1 MGKKTSIHVCA
12 AKYGAEK
19 HNRREKEM
27 KHVHKH
33 FCRKAKLGEDG
44 KQLTIPAI
52 DSKTGNPI
60 VDPATGLQKMVPAWE
75 PDLSKPKKLPK
86 NAEPIREGVAVI
98 TEATTMEQMHEL
110 ANAIRQRYGID
121 TKAIYAHLDEGH
133 EHVVTDND
141 HESSR
146 RQNYHDMELPCSL
159 HIRLD

>member
-27 KHVHKH
+27 KHVHSEYSHLNKTWESSDFKSVADEIRKAKERYSAKH

-52 DSKTGNPI
+52 DSMTGNPI

-75 PDLSKPKKLPK
+75 PDLW
-86 NAEPIREGVAVI
+86 
-98 TEATTMEQMHEL
+98 
-110 ANAIRQRYGID
+110 
-121 TKAIYAHLDEGH
+121 
-133 EHVVTDND
+133 
-141 HESSR
+141 SR
-146 RQNYHDMELPCSL
+146 CMNSQA
-159 HIRLD
+159 